1 MTHTRNVQGSSRN
14 VPSLDSRYGE
24 IGIPAVAAAVQY
36 TGDAKTTAETAPAPQ
51 QQNDR
56 WHADLYGD
64 WDADLAA

>member
-1 MTHTRNVQGSSRN
+1 
-14 VPSLDSRYGE
+14 
-24 IGIPAVAAAVQY
+24 VQY
-36 TGDAKTTAETAPAPQ
+36 TGDAKTTAETAPAP

>member
-1 MTHTRNVQGSSRN
+1 MTNIRNVQGSSRK

-36 TGDAKTTAETAPAPQ
+36 TSDAKTAGSAPAPQ

-56 WHADLYGD
+56 WHADLSGD

>member
-1 MTHTRNVQGSSRN
+1 MTNTRNVQGSSRN

-51 QQNDR
+51 QNDR